1 MFAAQDHCQNNKAFN
16 PTPPNTRKCI
26 LATNI
31 AETSI
36 TIPGI
41 KYVIDT
47 GKCKEKQY
55 LARTSGG
62 GAHIFILC
70 HICILMPPGFDTL
83 LTRDI
88 TKSSAMQRAG
98 RAGREGSGVCF
109 RLYTEDAF
117 NSMSISGEPEILRCS
132 LTASILNLKTLGQN
146 LEELDLMDKPDFE
159 TSTCI
164 YPPL

>member
-1 MFAAQDHCQNNKAFN
+1 MSLIRVNARRNNISLVHLAEVCISLFYAIYAF
-16 PTPPNTRKCI
+16 
-26 LATNI
+26 
-31 AETSI
+31 
-36 TIPGI
+36 
-41 KYVIDT
+41 
-47 GKCKEKQY
+47 
-55 LARTSGG
+55 
-62 GAHIFILC
+62 LC
-70 HICILMPPGFDTL
+70 VAGFDTL

>member
-1 MFAAQDHCQNNKAFN
+1 MFAAQEHSQNTKAFN

-55 LARTSGG
+55 LARISGG
-62 GAHIFILC
+62 GVSRPALLFCL
-70 HICILMPPGFDTL
+70 LM
-83 LTRDI
+83 
-88 TKSSAMQRAG
+88 
-98 RAGREGSGVCF
+98 
-109 RLYTEDAF
+109 
-117 NSMSISGEPEILRCS
+117 
-132 LTASILNLKTLGQN
+132 
-146 LEELDLMDKPDFE
+146 
-159 TSTCI
+159 
-164 YPPL
+164 

>member
-1 MFAAQDHCQNNKAFN
+1 MFAAQDHSQNNKAFN
-16 PTPPNTRKCI
+16 PTPPNMRKCI

-62 GAHIFILC
+62 THSVAGDAQIHPTSPQVLRKNTDTKTI
-70 HICILMPPGFDTL
+70 PP
-83 LTRDI
+83 R
-88 TKSSAMQRAG
+88 
-98 RAGREGSGVCF
+98 
-109 RLYTEDAF
+109 
-117 NSMSISGEPEILRCS
+117 
-132 LTASILNLKTLGQN
+132 
-146 LEELDLMDKPDFE
+146 
-159 TSTCI
+159 
-164 YPPL
+164 

>member
-1 MFAAQDHCQNNKAFN
+1 MFAAQEHSQNNKVFS

-55 LARTSGG
+55 LARVSGG
-62 GAHIFILC
+62 G
-70 HICILMPPGFDTL
+70 MYL
-83 LTRDI
+83 LDNKHLKI
-88 TKSSAMQRAG
+88 YFCQ
-98 RAGREGSGVCF
+98 V
-109 RLYTEDAF
+109 
-117 NSMSISGEPEILRCS
+117 SML
-132 LTASILNLKTLGQN
+132 
-146 LEELDLMDKPDFE
+146 F
-159 TSTCI
+159 
-164 YPPL
+164 